1 MPFSATLASA
11 DSKFQELDERKTN
24 EGDRISLYRF
34 GTSTT
39 EEVCYPTESMSQFK
53 YKSRVQS

>member
-24 EGDRISLYRF
+24 EGDRNSLYRF
-34 GTSTT
+34 LTSTT
-39 EEVCYPTESMSQFK
+39 QGAVSNWKLQLGICI
-53 YKSRVQS
+53 